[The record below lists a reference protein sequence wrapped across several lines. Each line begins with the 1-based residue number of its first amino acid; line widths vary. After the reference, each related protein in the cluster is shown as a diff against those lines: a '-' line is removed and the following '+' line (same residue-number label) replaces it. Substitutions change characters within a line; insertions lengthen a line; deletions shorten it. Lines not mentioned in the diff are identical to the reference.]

1 MKNDILKH
9 KLLLVLT
16 EPLLDYYESEKT
28 FTGKS
33 FEYIESALNLKRRK
47 LWEVASELLDNKE
60 IAYYNVDFEGFIG
73 QDKGLSSCSSKKYF
87 YRNKERVRENIKFY
101 VGIFIPV
108 ISLLI
113 ALFTI
118 MSKLK
123 DSNDRIDKFEKKID
137 MIQTVQK
144 NKLKILIVKPCL
156 TAGFSILSKVF

>member
-1 MKNDILKH
+1 LKNDILKH
-9 KLLLVLT
+9 KLLQILT
-16 EPLLDYYESEKT
+16 DPLLDYYESEKR

-33 FEYIESALNLKRRK
+33 FQDIESALNIKRRK

-60 IAYYNVDFEGFIG
+60 IAYYNVDFDGFIG

-87 YRNKERVRENIKFY
+87 YRNKERIRESIKFY

-113 ALFTI
+113 ALLTI

-123 DSNDRIDKFEKKID
+123 DNNDRIDKFEKKIN
-137 MIQTVQK
+137 MLQTDQK
-144 NKLKILIVKPCL
+144 I
-156 TAGFSILSKVF
+156 